1 MKICLDLSPVVHR
14 KAGLATYARQ
24 LGLHMLSEQSEAQ
37 FTAFY
42 YGSQVVSPLDG
53 ALAAL
58 PQRVIPQTARPWRLG
73 VALRTLLGVGM
84 DTAPGAAL
92 SGFDIFHATEHLLPP
107 LKKTK
112 SVFTFHDAIY
122 ALFPE
127 HHLPMNR
134 AFLGLMMPR
143 FLRRATAIIAV
154 SECSKRDAARLYGI
168 NPDRIQVIYEAAD
181 DSLAPVLDE
190 AALAAARAKFNL
202 PPRYLL
208 YLGTIEPRKNL
219 PVLFQA
225 FRDLIAQPQFADVQL
240 VVVGRKG
247 WMFQPV
253 LDAITQLGLTGRVTL
268 TDYVSNADLPA
279 LLSGASAFV
288 FPSLYEGFGLPP
300 LEAMACGA
308 PVICSNAA
316 SLLEVVGDA
325 ALTFDPRDAAALRSL
340 IAQVLSDPALARDLR
355 GRGLARAKQFSWQ
368 RAAQKTL
375 NLYRVISPPE
385 DLAELRFMN

>member
-24 LGLHMLSEQSEAQ
+24 IALHMMGQGGAQ
-37 FTAFY
+37 LQAFH
-42 YGSQVVSPLDG
+42 YGAQVVAPLDG
-53 ALAAL
+53 PLAAL
-58 PQRVIPQTARPWRLG
+58 PQRVIPQSARPWRLRVAAHTLAG
-73 VALRTLLGVGM
+73 LPMDDAFGGALR
-84 DTAPGAAL
+84 
-92 SGFDIFHATEHLLPP
+92 GFDIFHATEHLLPP
-107 LKKTK
+107 LKHAK

-143 FLRRATAIIAV
+143 FLRRANAVIAV

-168 NPDRIQVIYEAAD
+168 DPDRIQVIYEAAD
-181 DSLAPVLDE
+181 DALAPVLDE
-190 AALAAARAKFNL
+190 AALAAARQKYHL

-208 YLGTIEPRKNL
+208 CLGTIEPRKNL
-219 PVLFQA
+219 PALFQA
-225 FRDLIAQPQFADVQL
+225 FRDLIAEPQFADVHL
-240 VVVGRKG
+240 ALVGRKG
-247 WMFQPV
+247 WMFQPT
-253 LDAITQLGLTGRVTL
+253 LDAIAQLGLTERVTL
-268 TDYVSNADLPA
+268 TDYVASADLPA

-316 SLLEVVGDA
+316 SLPEVVGDA
-325 ALTFDPRDAAALRSL
+325 ALLFDPRDVTALRAA
-340 IAQVLSDPALARDLR
+340 IARVLSDPALARALR
-355 GRGLARAKQFSWQ
+355 EKGLAQAKKFSWQ
-368 RAAQKTL
+368 RAAQETFDV
-375 NLYRVISPPE
+375 YRRV
-385 DLAELRFMN
+385 AQG

>member
-1 MKICLDLSPVVHR
+1 MPLCLDLSPVVHR

-24 LGLHMLSEQSEAQ
+24 LALHLLSENTGIQLEA
-37 FTAFY
+37 FH
-42 YGSQVVSPLDG
+42 YGQNPIAPLDG
-53 ALAAL
+53 ALAQL
-58 PQRVIPQTARPWRLG
+58 PLRVAPVPARAWRLRVAAQTLAG
-73 VALRTLLGVGM
+73 FSMDGAFGGALR
-84 DTAPGAAL
+84 
-92 SGFDIFHATEHLLPP
+92 GFDIFHATEHLLPP
-107 LKKTK
+107 LKNAK

-143 FLRRATAIIAV
+143 FLRRANAIIAV
-154 SECSKRDAARLYGI
+154 SERSKRDAARLYGI
-168 NPDRIQVIYEAAD
+168 HPDRIHVIYEAAD
-181 DSLAPVLDE
+181 DALTPVVDE
-190 AALAAARAKFNL
+190 ATLAAARAKFNL

-219 PVLFQA
+219 QVLFQA
-225 FRDLIAQPQFADVQL
+225 FRNLINQPQFADVRL
-240 VVVGRKG
+240 AIVGRKG
-247 WMFQPV
+247 WMFQPT

-308 PVICSNAA
+308 PVISSNAA
-316 SLLEVVGDA
+316 SLPEVVGDA
-325 ALTFDPRDAAALRSL
+325 ALVFDPRDAGALQAHLER
-340 IAQVLSDPALARDLR
+340 VLDDPALARDLR
-355 GRGLARAKQFSWQ
+355 GRGLAQAKKFSWQ
-368 RAAQKTL
+368 RAAQQTIK
-375 NLYRVISPPE
+375 LYQHVTAGR
-385 DLAELRFMN
+385 R